1 MESKRRTFLSLGS
14 SELHGRWLR
23 SRWLWAVVM
32 LLGVFT
38 SAQAQTKDIITF
50 SGGYTDPNYPGV
62 YFIDPDSVITPDEE
76 EGRWPYIILTL
87 NRPQGAT
94 ATREAS
100 ITLNNIFHWDEEGT
114 TVTFEPGETTATV
127 ELSLDTY
134 NEEAVFMLPTIY
146 GVLRTNHADA
156 GFEALVIKTNYT
168 GTPEEADS
176 CTYTSQWELLQE
188 YAFGYN
194 DIYNCFR
201 WGEYIVFRVDW
212 QNFGVKVTADSRLVL
227 KTRYTDHKGLAIDA
241 DDYGMSKTREVVLT
255 PINAG
260 TVSSTAMYLYK
271 PKDDEYL
278 YSYHGETSTM
288 TSDNRISN
296 PECTRVVDYSA
307 SEIGPF
313 EVANPAE
320 GAITNI
326 FLSRTDLGNDFHFGL
341 CLYPRYFQPTFSN
354 VSINKTTFKSGE
366 TMVITATMDNWHL
379 MKRARLDDFAN
390 SFGVT
395 LDGTT
400 IEPRR
405 YDFDESTG
413 IITYYVTAPVV
424 DSVAT
429 INVEFGATK
438 LEEEYIEEEEGI
450 GDWHQSHTIF
460 TGSEGAF
467 TVTVQSEAATPVPAT
482 SIDFVD
488 MPADG
493 SDIAVESDPY
503 YSTYLW
509 ERVFSLAIACTP
521 ADATDANT
529 VTYSVENV
537 DGTGATINYSDSGEP
552 TLSSGIYAGTIVVK
566 ATLASG
572 VSTQRTYNVTTQ
584 PTRVVHTTNT
594 YLAGTTLPKFQF
606 EVSGFDQL
614 RHSWDWTA
622 VNDSVT
628 VNYTHANGTKWTEHY
643 RFRQLPST
651 RKVDDNTWSLGD
663 WSGMSK
669 MFDLPF
675 VFTPDHPDAT
685 MDQIGQTIVTAEVLM
700 NMQNASGNRIK
711 VVSTASLEPQ
721 LKDLS
726 FKGYTSYKDYYHYL
740 SDPTISSEVMF
751 LPTSGFSVGY
761 EIPELGVR
769 EVYDNR
775 SGDPVPDWLEL
786 QSDLDSLYT
795 TATLKI
801 HPVLDRSQ
809 SYNLSLYTLAQRT
822 CIADEV
828 TMRELTCNV
837 NFSPIQPEGNMVY
850 RVNGQN
856 VTDDLTFDNATDIE
870 AVINKLKT
878 DGFIKRDNEGNCAEI
893 DDIFNQMKAYFTVY
907 DNIFEGADVTLTR
920 EGDNDTIQT
929 LTHYKGTFTFAPPA
943 DGRTYIID
951 VFYPAF
957 NKHYKSTFTSHP
969 LTGIRAVALNMTG
982 KYYDGIG
989 WAPND
994 YVFTYTNDSI
1004 EYNIPFSNL
1013 LFGFLYAEDADEF
1026 YLTKDGEEGKA
1037 HVYFPEQ
1044 FQPIIYNNS
1053 PELKTVER
1061 LLTSWEAETGYAD
1074 RYYLYTLKKTYENP
1088 TASWRQRVAFLN
1100 WDKLMQGATLIT
1112 LLDKKGVEITNA
1124 TLNYACVD
1132 ENLSNPTKM
1141 GTATYNAALGGYQI
1155 DTDPS
1160 RYAELIEVLIPGRT
1174 YPILKRMNLYNYPYL
1189 NSTGKMR
1196 QQTLVLLDND
1206 EELSEATLESLECNG
1221 SYSRRQGFVN
1231 ADVVYKDLL
1240 NTYKYPPRQYSSAA
1254 DYPTVRKFVKDWRYG
1269 RNYGAY
1275 PYDFAHITAMV
1286 HSDDIQSLDR
1296 YSLYE
1301 HFNRRHLAPDT
1312 TFSKVISKDVFTVF
1326 TTNHVFLD
1334 YNISTWISHGHNAH
1348 LYLERDGHWLSD
1360 LGDIKNSNVD
1370 LIALAEEN
1378 QFDQG
1383 IQGADLTQV
1392 DNEIEASGTDMNGT
1406 GKAFDK
1412 FKFSTPPTIPFTMD
1426 IERDGDVFTVR
1437 GIYTQNMLP
1446 TSMMSDLMDAAAYA
1460 EWFDDQ
1466 FQECMN
1472 AVNSA
1477 RTEIDDINDRLRE
1490 LKKMPDVFMGI
1501 KGYISGKGKLNPMT
1515 GKLEVV
1521 FNDGGIILEASAHV
1535 MYKMSFLSLVNLGI
1549 ALDVGVAAKMGV
1561 SNNEEAHG
1569 IDILTEARFYLDIGA
1584 WIEAC
1589 LDAKLAEAKAGVLG
1603 TAGIDIRTGAIMPTY
1618 WSNMGRASGSM
1629 YNFHFDLSVYVSTR
1643 ALCFKWG
1650 DTYTLLKGSHTIL
1663 DPDDREN
1670 PYHPNFYG
1678 GDILLSRTFE
1688 NVTQNYKKLSRKTR
1702 RILEG
1707 NRLID
1712 NVSGMAQPTY
1722 MFGGQSLLFNNLKT
1736 PGDYNDDRLQIYDG
1750 SKSDF
1755 VDTGVDAPMYGF
1767 AEAHG
1772 NNMEVVAFEQLNDKL
1787 NAGIIDATDEY
1798 NQLKMTS
1805 EMSEIHVAWRK
1816 DGGEWNTKT
1825 LGSMSGSA
1833 CINPVVAVSKE
1844 DLGARAAVIWQ
1855 QGKAEFSDNGTRYI
1869 EGSLMISRWDGYQWT
1884 DPMEIMRINRRNV
1897 PVEYKMTIKN
1907 DRGYSDSIFV
1917 AMTVRQDINNLSE
1930 PPKLVY
1936 LTVTPPD
1943 GYPWNYQVHTY
1954 YTNKNVNMLQM
1965 ERVLDPNSAL
1975 TSDGVNYSLYDGAN
1989 LLAYMED
1996 TDDGRN
2002 LRLTAVDMDGKPTG
2016 KLDGSVGMVS
2026 RTMNDFQLVVDDEA
2040 RDLSDVAILW
2050 SQSDQETTDNGD
2062 GTATVNFKNRIYASK
2077 LCSEDKQIYL
2087 SSPIPVATIESA
2099 NEQMMLASM
2108 DGYLDGLDLKVA
2120 YCAANSSDAAAVR
2133 EVNVAFDNDIEHT
2146 ASFNPYDVKDNE
2158 NVPLT
2163 ITVKNMGYEVIDKI
2177 EVTMGGETTT
2187 YDVRVLPMEKT
2198 ELKAVYTVADN
2209 FDGTIDYEVV
2219 AYFTAGNTNA
2229 LKARGKRVAGRAHRV
2244 PQSGSTVDVRQVDLA
2259 LNLLSATEDSNE
2271 KNTIVAEVN
2280 NISLLPMAGNM
2291 TVKVGL
2297 YKTPLVDEN
2306 AVSVAEVTLTAA
2318 DLYDAATK
2326 ENKNKIISLTIDQP
2340 DDDQTLYLCTVPMV
2354 GSDVVKDVRPLNNV
2368 VVIDF
2373 AGKIMTGD
2381 VNNDKKVDVSD
2392 YIGVANS
2399 IMGNTPDGFK
2409 ERAADVNGDGIID
2422 VSDYIGVANIIMTG
2436 SASRRQQQTRIN
2448 RNGIIE

>member
-1 MESKRRTFLSLGS
+1 M
-14 SELHGRWLR
+14 
-23 SRWLWAVVM
+23 
-32 LLGVFT
+32 
-38 SAQAQTKDIITF
+38 ITF

-62 YFIDPDSVITPDEE
+62 YFIDADSIITYSGEE
-76 EGRWPYIILTL
+76 EDKRPYVTLTL

-100 ITLNNIFHWDEEGT
+100 ITLNNIFHWDDEGM
-114 TVTFEPGETTATV
+114 TVTFEPGETTASV

-134 NEEAVFMLPTIY
+134 GDDGILMLPTIY

-156 GFEALVIKTNYT
+156 GFEALVIKTNSYLQEC
-168 GTPEEADS
+168 GSVGVQECGRLADS
-176 CTYTSQWELLQE
+176 CTYTSQAALLRD
-188 YAFGYN
+188 YAFGYS
-194 DIYNCFR
+194 DIYTCFR
-201 WGEYIVFRVDW
+201 WGEYIVFVIDW
-212 QNFGVKVTADSRLVL
+212 QTFGVKVSADSRLVL
-227 KTRYTDHKGLAIDA
+227 KTRYADHTGLAVDA
-241 DDYGMSKTREVVLT
+241 DDYGMSKVREVVLT
-255 PINAG
+255 PLNAG
-260 TVSSTAMYLYK
+260 TVSPTVMYLYK

-278 YSYHGETSTM
+278 YSYHGETRTM
-288 TSDNRISN
+288 QGDNRVN
-296 PECTRVVDYSA
+296 TPEFPRVVDYMA

-341 CLYPRYFQPTFSN
+341 SLYPKYFLPTFSN
-354 VSINKTTFKSGE
+354 VSINKRTFKSGE
-366 TMVITATMDNWHL
+366 TMVITAMMDNWQVV
-379 MKRARLDDFAN
+379 KRARLDDFAN

-395 LDGTT
+395 MGRSVGVQECGSVATGRSAGVQECGSVAL
-400 IEPRR
+400 EPRR
-405 YDFDESTG
+405 FDFDESTG
-413 IITYYVTAPVV
+413 MITCYVTAPVV

-429 INVEFGATK
+429 IHVDFGPKVVLTVLDEDGFVDHFTDK
-438 LEEEYIEEEEGI
+438 V
-450 GDWHQSHTIF
+450 T
-460 TGSEGAF
+460 TGSEGAL

-482 SIDFVD
+482 SIDFVN

-493 SDIAVESDPY
+493 SDIAVETDY
-503 YSTYLW
+503 YGYLW
-509 ERVFSLAIACTP
+509 ERVFPLAIACTP
-521 ADATDANT
+521 SDATDANT

-537 DGTGATINYSDSGEP
+537 DGTGAAINYSDSGQP
-552 TLSSGIYAGTIVVK
+552 TLGSGTYAGTIVVK
-566 ATLASG
+566 ATLESG
-572 VSTQRTYNVTTQ
+572 VSTQRTYNVTTE

-643 RFRQLPST
+643 RFSQLPSS
-651 RKVDDNTWSLGD
+651 RKVDEYSWSLGD
-663 WSGMSK
+663 WGGMSK

-675 VFTPDHPDAT
+675 VFTPAHPDAT
-685 MDQIGQTIVTAEVLM
+685 IDQIGQTIVTAEVLL

-769 EVYDNR
+769 ETYDNR
-775 SGDPVPDWLEL
+775 SGEPVPDWLEL

-828 TMRELTCNV
+828 MMRELTCNV

-856 VTDDLTFDNATDIE
+856 ETDDLTFDNATAIE

-878 DGFIKRDNEGNCAEI
+878 EGFIKRDNEGNCAEI

-957 NKHYKSTFTSHP
+957 NKHYKSTFTSHQ
-969 LTGIRAVALNMTG
+969 LKGVRAVALNMTG

-994 YVFTYTNDSI
+994 YVFTYTNDST

-1112 LLDKKGVEITNA
+1112 LLDKKGTAITNA

-1141 GTATYNAALGGYQI
+1141 GTATYNATLGGYQI

-1160 RYAELIEVLIPGRT
+1160 RYAELIEAVIPGRT

-1254 DYPTVRKFVKDWRYG
+1254 DYPTVRKYVKDWRYG

-1296 YSLYE
+1296 YSLYDVN
-1301 HFNRRHLAPDT
+1301 HRSHLTPNT
-1312 TFSKVISKDVFTVF
+1312 TYSKVISKDEFTVF

-1334 YNISTWISHGHNAH
+1334 FDISTWVDHGHQTGF
-1348 LYLERDGHWLSD
+1348 YLERDGHWISE
-1360 LGDIKNSNVD
+1360 LGYIKNSNVD

-1392 DNEIEASGTDMNGT
+1392 DNDIEASGTDMNGT
-1406 GKAFDK
+1406 NKAFDK

-1446 TSMMSDLMDAAAYA
+1446 TSMMSDYMDAAAYA

-1535 MYKMSFLSLVNLGI
+1535 MYKMSFLSLVNLGV

-1589 LDAKLAEAKAGVLG
+1589 LDVKLAEAKAGVLG

-1650 DTYTLLKGSHTIL
+1650 DTYTLLKGSNTIL
-1663 DPDDREN
+1663 NPDDREN

-1712 NVSGMAQPTY
+1712 NVSGMAQPNY
-1722 MFGGQSLLFNNLKT
+1722 MLGGQSLLFNNLKT

-1772 NNMEVVAFEQLNDKL
+1772 NKMEVVAFEQLNDKL

-1798 NQLKMTS
+1798 NQLKMAS

-1816 DGGEWNTKT
+1816 DGVEWNTKT

-1917 AMTVRQDINNLSE
+1917 AMTVRQDINNLSD

-1943 GYPWNYQVHTY
+1943 GYSWNYQVRTQ

-1989 LLAYMED
+1989 LMAYMED

-2002 LRLTAVDMDGKPTG
+2002 LRLTAVDMNGKPTG

-2026 RTMNDFQLVVDDEA
+2026 RTMNNFQLVVDDEA

-2133 EVNVAFDNDIEHT
+2133 EVNIAFDNDIEHT

-2198 ELKAVYTVADN
+2198 ELKAVYTVADDFN
-2209 FDGTIDYEVV
+2209 GTIDYEVV
-2219 AYFTAGNTNA
+2219 AYFAPGNTNA

-2259 LNLLSATEDSNE
+2259 LNLLSATDDGNGL
-2271 KNTIVAEVN
+2271 NTIVAEVN
-2280 NISLLPMAGNM
+2280 NISLLPMASNM

-2306 AVSVAEVTLTAA
+2306 AVSIAEVTLTAA
-2318 DLYDAATK
+2318 DLYDASTK
-2326 ENKNKIISLTIDQP
+2326 ENKNKIISLTFDQP
-2340 DDDQTLYLCTVPMV
+2340 DFDQTLYLCTVPMV

-2368 VVIDF
+2368 VAIDF
-2373 AGKIMTGD
+2373 AGQYPNGDVNLDGKVDLADVKAVYSIIAGTATDNGHAD
-2381 VNNDKKVDVSD
+2381 VNNDGL
-2392 YIGVANS
+2392 ITVA
-2399 IMGNTPDGFK
+2399 D
-2409 ERAADVNGDGIID
+2409 IIA
-2422 VSDYIGVANIIMTG
+2422 IANIM
-2436 SASRRQQQTRIN
+2436 A
-2448 RNGIIE
+2448 E

>member
-1 MESKRRTFLSLGS
+1 MKRKGTVPGASAPGIPARARRTTLCALC
-14 SELHGRWLR
+14 
-23 SRWLWAVVM
+23 
-32 LLGVFT
+32 LLCALCVFT
-38 SAQAQTKDIITF
+38 PLQGQTKDLITF

-62 YFIDPDSVITPDEE
+62 YFIDADSIITYSGE
-76 EGRWPYIILTL
+76 EGYERPSVTLTL

-100 ITLNNIFHWDEEGT
+100 ITLNNVFQWDDGGT
-114 TVTFEPGETTATV
+114 TVTFAPGETTASV

-134 NEEAVFMLPTIY
+134 GDDGIAMLPTIF

-168 GTPEEADS
+168 VSPEEADS
-176 CTYTSQWELLQE
+176 CTYTSQAALLRE
-188 YAFGYN
+188 YAFGYS
-194 DIYNCFR
+194 DIYTCFR
-201 WGEYIVFRVDW
+201 WGEYIVFVIDW
-212 QNFGVKVTADSRLVL
+212 QTFGVKVSADSRLVL
-227 KTRYTDHKGLAIDA
+227 KTRYADHKGLAVDA
-241 DDYGMSKTREVVLT
+241 DDYGMSKVREVVLT
-255 PINAG
+255 PLNAG
-260 TVSSTAMYLYK
+260 TVSPTVMYLYK

-278 YSYHGETSTM
+278 YSYHGETTTM
-288 TSDNRISN
+288 QSDNRVNS
-296 PECTRVVDYSA
+296 PEFPRVVDYIA

-341 CLYPRYFQPTFSN
+341 SLYPKYFLPTFSN
-354 VSINKTTFKSGE
+354 VRINKSTFKSGE
-366 TMVITATMDNWHL
+366 TMVITAMMDNWHL
-379 MKRARLDDFAN
+379 VKRARLDDFAN

-405 YDFDESTG
+405 FDFDESTG
-413 IITYYVTAPVV
+413 MITCYVTAPVV

-429 INVEFGATK
+429 IHVDFGPKVVLSVLDEDGFVDHFTDK
-438 LEEEYIEEEEGI
+438 V
-450 GDWHQSHTIF
+450 T
-460 TGSEGAF
+460 TGSEGAL

-482 SIDFVD
+482 SIDFVN

-493 SDIAVESDPY
+493 SDIAVETDY
-503 YSTYLW
+503 YGYLW
-509 ERVFSLAIACTP
+509 ERLFPLAIACTP
-521 ADATDANT
+521 SDATDANT

-537 DGTGATINYSDSGEP
+537 DGTGAAISYSDSGQP
-552 TLSSGIYAGTIVVK
+552 SLGSGTYAGTIVVK
-566 ATLASG
+566 ATLESG
-572 VSTQRTYNVTTQ
+572 VSTQRTYNVTTE

-628 VNYTHANGTKWTEHY
+628 VNYTHANGSKWTEHY
-643 RFRQLPST
+643 RFSQLPST
-651 RKVDDNTWSLGD
+651 RKVDEYSWSIGD

-685 MDQIGQTIVTAEVLM
+685 IDQIGQPIVTAEVLL

-711 VVSTASLEPQ
+711 VVSTASLVPQ

-726 FKGYTSYKDYYHYL
+726 FKGYSSYKDYYHYL

-769 EVYDNR
+769 ETYDNR
-775 SGDPVPDWLEL
+775 SGEPVPDWLEL

-828 TMRELTCNV
+828 MMRELTCNV

-856 VTDDLTFDNATDIE
+856 ETDDLKTFDNAKAIA

-878 DGFIKRDNEGNCAEI
+878 DGFIKRDNEGKCAEI
-893 DDIFNQMKAYFTVY
+893 DDIFDQMKAYFTVY

-969 LTGIRAVALNMTG
+969 LTGVRAVALNMTG

-1026 YLTKDGEEGKA
+1026 YLTKDGEEGTA

-1044 FQPIIYNNS
+1044 FQPVIYNNS

-1074 RYYLYTLKKTYENP
+1074 RYYLYTLRTTYENP

-1141 GTATYNAALGGYQI
+1141 GTATYNATLGGYQI

-1160 RYAELIEVLIPGRT
+1160 RYAELIEAVIPGRT
-1174 YPILKRMNLYNYPYL
+1174 YPILKRMNLYNYNYL

-1196 QQTLVLLDND
+1196 QQTLVLIDND

-1221 SYSRRQGFVN
+1221 SYSKRQGFVN

-1240 NTYKYPPRQYSSAA
+1240 NTYRYPPREYSSSA

-1275 PYDFAHITAMV
+1275 PFDFAHITAMV
-1286 HSDDIQSLDR
+1286 HSDDIQSLDEYKIYDSSHRR
-1296 YSLYE
+1296 YLV
-1301 HFNRRHLAPDT
+1301 PDT

-1334 YNISTWISHGHNAH
+1334 FDISNKVPHGHRAH
-1348 LYLERDGHWLSD
+1348 LYLNRGGHQLSD

-1392 DNEIEASGTDMNGT
+1392 DNDIEASGTDMNGT

-1437 GIYTQNMLP
+1437 GIYAQNMIP
-1446 TSMMSDLMDAAAYA
+1446 TSMMTDLMDAAAYA

-1501 KGYISGKGKLNPMT
+1501 KGYISGKGKLNPVT

-1589 LDAKLAEAKAGVLG
+1589 LDVKLAEAKAGVLG
-1603 TAGIDIRTGAIMPTY
+1603 TAGIDIRAGAIMPTY

-1629 YNFHFDLSVYVSTR
+1629 YNFYFDLSVYVSTR

-1650 DTYTLLKGSHTIL
+1650 DTYTLLKGGDTIL
-1663 DPDDREN
+1663 NPDDMEN

-1678 GDILLSRTFE
+1678 GDILRSRTFE

-1712 NVSGMAQPTY
+1712 NVSGMAQPNY
-1722 MFGGQSLLFNNLKT
+1722 MLGGQSLLFNNLKT
-1736 PGDYNDDRLQIYDG
+1736 PGDYNDDRLQIYDGG

-1787 NAGIIDATDEY
+1787 NAGIIDATDEN

-1816 DGGEWNTKT
+1816 DGGEWNTQT

-1833 CINPVVAVSKE
+1833 CVNPVVAVSKE

-1917 AMTVRQDINNLSE
+1917 AMTVRQDINNMSE

-1943 GYPWNYQVHTY
+1943 GYSWNYQVRTH

-1965 ERVLDPNSAL
+1965 ERVLDPNSAR

-1989 LLAYMED
+1989 LMAYMED

-2002 LRLTAVDMDGKPTG
+2002 LRLTAVDMNGKPTG

-2026 RTMNDFQLVVDDEA
+2026 RTMNNFQLVVDDEA

-2146 ASFNPYDVKDNE
+2146 ARFNPYDVKDNE

-2163 ITVKNMGYEVIDKI
+2163 ITVKNLGYEVIDKI

-2209 FDGTIDYEVV
+2209 FNGTIDYEVV
-2219 AYFTAGNTNA
+2219 AYFAPGNTNA

-2244 PQSGSTVDVRQVDLA
+2244 PQSGSTVDVRQVDLT
-2259 LNLLSATEDSNE
+2259 LKLLSATDDGNG

-2280 NISLLPMAGNM
+2280 NISLLPMASNM

-2306 AVSVAEVTLTAA
+2306 AVSIAEVTLTAA
-2318 DLYDAATK
+2318 DLYDASTK
-2326 ENKNKIISLTIDQP
+2326 ENKNKIISLTFDQP
-2340 DDDQTLYLCTVPMV
+2340 DFDQTLYLNTVPIV
-2354 GSDVVKDVRPLNNV
+2354 GSDVVKDVRPLNNLV
-2368 VVIDF
+2368 AIDF
-2373 AGKIMTGD
+2373 AGQYPNGDVNLDGKVDLADVKAVYSIIAGTATDNGHAD
-2381 VNNDKKVDVSD
+2381 VNNDGVVS
-2392 YIGVANS
+2392 VA
-2399 IMGNTPDGFK
+2399 D
-2409 ERAADVNGDGIID
+2409 IIA
-2422 VSDYIGVANIIMTG
+2422 IANIM
-2436 SASRRQQQTRIN
+2436 A
-2448 RNGIIE
+2448 E